1 MIVKRW
7 VVVLTL
13 LVAMLAGSVAWAAK
27 PGPKGATTTRD
38 DKGVW
43 SIQAD
48 NIKDAFD
55 AMGYAVATDRLWQTE
70 LYFRSATGRLAEIF
84 GPSQL
89 STDMFMRTIGYTKK
103 EYKKGFK
110 SLSPDAQDVLT
121 GFVDGFNRRVDE
133 VNNNPAL
140 MPFEYLALSQQ
151 TGMDIQPQH
160 WTVYDVM
167 AWLVLL
173 QREFDPEALNTGQLD
188 NYQLYWGMYQ
198 YFPQDYQAMFHDLR
212 WVNDPQALTYIP
224 PPAGAAPVKQMSRA
238 QEMNALARQFSE
250 LPPGTEKAVKQTS
263 DIIHSVIDNLKKI
276 NAYVHMGSYAWVVSG
291 SKTADGNPII
301 YSGPQMGFSVPS
313 ITCEGAIKTPTL
325 NISGMTVPGI
335 PLIIIGRTPHHAWS
349 MQVGHAHTTDYYLEN
364 PLAMKKDHVEKIQ
377 VAGQGTVKV
386 KIYRS
391 RHGPVISPM
400 PFDPKH
406 VDGPVITWANSHWD
420 HEWEALDGFL
430 QMARATSMDQFD
442 AGIHKVCVSQHFCYA
457 DKDGNI
463 AYWMS
468 GWDPVRAPGDV
479 TMLPQPSDGMHEWT
493 GQLKPL
499 STDRNNAQGYYCGW
513 NNKSNI
519 NYDNAPNNLSYSF
532 GPFDRAHVINDYIS
546 THNDLTFDQIRDLAI
561 NIATTDSSVGTGGV
575 PWSQCGSY
583 FTAAVE
589 AYPSNPNYAARMAAV
604 SLIQSWDGHFVAGG
618 PSQWVAGTSRADAWV
633 LEEAWIDNVIKL
645 TFSDE
650 LGPDM
655 AKPSMQ
661 LFNVLLHALKG
672 QSSGVVN
679 YYNWFKDD
687 AGLGLPTDPQQ
698 LIDLALDMTLQ
709 DIGLPPYNQPRG
721 VITYTD
727 DFLGAIHTMPYSNR
741 STYGHCV
748 EYGPSGVVRLE
759 SFFPLGES
767 GFIGLDATGTPT
779 FDPNFF
785 SMAPLFDTF
794 TMRPF
799 PAPTN

>member
-1 MIVKRW
+1 
-7 VVVLTL
+7 
-13 LVAMLAGSVAWAAK
+13 VA
-27 PGPKGATTTRD
+27 R
-38 DKGVW
+38 
-43 SIQAD
+43 
-48 NIKDAFD
+48 
-55 AMGYAVATDRLWQTE
+55 E
-70 LYFRSATGRLAEIF
+70 TG
-84 GPSQL
+84 
-89 STDMFMRTIGYTKK
+89 
-103 EYKKGFK
+103 
-110 SLSPDAQDVLT
+110 
-121 GFVDGFNRRVDE
+121 
-133 VNNNPAL
+133 
-140 MPFEYLALSQQ
+140 
-151 TGMDIQPQH
+151 
-160 WTVYDVM
+160 
-167 AWLVLL
+167 
-173 QREFDPEALNTGQLD
+173 
-188 NYQLYWGMYQ
+188 
-198 YFPQDYQAMFHDLR
+198 
-212 WVNDPQALTYIP
+212 
-224 PPAGAAPVKQMSRA
+224 
-238 QEMNALARQFSE
+238 
-250 LPPGTEKAVKQTS
+250 
-263 DIIHSVIDNLKKI
+263 DIIHNVIDNLKKI

-313 ITCEGAIKTPTL
+313 ITCEGSIKCPTL
-325 NISGMTVPGI
+325 NVSGMTVPGI
-335 PLIIIGRTPHHAWS
+335 PMIIIGRTPHHAWS

-391 RHGPVISPM
+391 KHGPVISPM

-406 VDGPVITWANSHWD
+406 VDGPCITWANSHWD

-532 GPFDRAHVINDYIS
+532 GPFDRAHVIDDYLK
-546 THNDLTFDQIRDLAI
+546 THNDLTFDQIRDLAV

-583 FTAAVE
+583 FTAAVD
-589 AYPSNPNYAARMAAV
+589 AYPTPARLAALSV
-604 SLIQSWDGHFVAGG
+604 IQSWDGHFVAGG
-618 PSQWVAGTSRADAWV
+618 SSQWATGMQRSDAWV

-650 LGPDM
+650 LGPDA

-679 YYNWFKDD
+679 YYDWFQDR

-698 LIDLALDMTLQ
+698 LIDLALDMTLN
-709 DIGLPPYNQPRG
+709 DIGLPPYNESRG
-721 VITYTD
+721 VITFTHD
-727 DFLGAIHTMPYSNR
+727 MLGPIHTMPYSNR

-767 GFIGLDATGTPT
+767 GFIGMGSQGQPV